1 MSKTGVVWF
10 PWKLIQPLLRYKLK
24 SVLDEAYGPDD
35 NKELSRQLL
44 DRFDKFKEAPFTI
57 QRFYELLMEPKRW
70 YKRSS
75 PFLRGLEKNLP
86 VVSTDEPDLSWMSVE
101 GPEVS
106 DEGKERLMP
115 PQELTCTED
124 LATSSE
130 EQSGVVSVPM
140 SNKRPLVE
148 LSEADFDSHEWL

>member
-1 MSKTGVVWF
+1 MLQCIIF
-10 PWKLIQPLLRYKLK
+10 FR
-24 SVLDEAYGPDD
+24 
-35 NKELSRQLL
+35 
-44 DRFDKFKEAPFTI
+44 
-57 QRFYELLMEPKRW
+57 
-70 YKRSS
+70 
-75 PFLRGLEKNLP
+75 
-86 VVSTDEPDLSWMSVE
+86 

-130 EQSGVVSVPM
+130 EQSGVVSVPV

-148 LSEADFDSHEWL
+148 LSEADSTVMNGFDATEAQNNGALPSKKLCLDSNEGTIDGYPSNSASSTTSSPHEIVSNFLSHEISIYESY